1 MEPLDGAAR
10 ALAVTASRV
19 SSLARRDTVKH
30 GATPGRYP
38 AMGLETRKSLIL
50 VALGGNA
57 ISRSNEEGNVNQQFA
72 NSRATAKALADLMD
86 QGHQLVIT
94 HGNGPQ
100 IGNFLLRNEAASNL
114 IYPLP
119 MEVAVAHVQGG
130 MGFMIAQTLM
140 NELRRRGRE
149 RVVSTIVTTV
159 LVDRDDPSFANP
171 TKPVG
176 RVFGK
181 SEADKI
187 TKVQGWTLKETE
199 PGGFRRVVASPMPRQ
214 IMELPTIRRA
224 VESGETVIA
233 CGGGG
238 IPVIRDTD
246 GNLQGTAAVIDK
258 DLASAILAAELGADT
273 MMILT
278 AIDRVRINFGKPD
291 ERALDRMTLD
301 EARRYMKEGQ
311 FPPGSM
317 GPKVHG
323 AMLFLEQAKNPAAS
337 VIIGP
342 LEQAADAVAGRI
354 GTRLTRS

>member
-1 MEPLDGAAR
+1 MEP
-10 ALAVTASRV
+10 T
-19 SSLARRDTVKH
+19 KK
-30 GATPGRYP
+30 P
-38 AMGLETRKSLIL
+38 SLIL

-57 ISRSNEEGNVNQQFA
+57 ISRSHEEGNVNQQFA
-72 NSRATAKALADLMD
+72 NSRATAKALADLLD
-86 QGHQLVIT
+86 AGHQLVIT

-140 NELRRRGRE
+140 NELHLRGRE
-149 RVVSTIVTTV
+149 RLVTTIVTTV
-159 LVDRDDPSFANP
+159 LVDRDDPSLVAP
-171 TKPVG
+171 SKPVG
-176 RVFGK
+176 RVLAKG
-181 SEADKI
+181 EAEKAA
-187 TKVQGWTLKETE
+187 KKEGWSIKEVE
-199 PGGFRRVVASPMPRQ
+199 PGKFRRVVASPMPQR

-224 VESGETVIA
+224 VEAGETVIA

-238 IPVIRDTD
+238 IPIVRDAE
-246 GNLQGTAAVIDK
+246 GHLKGIPAVIDK
-258 DLASAILAAELGADT
+258 DLASALLAAELGADM

-301 EARRYMKEGQ
+301 EARRHMKEGQ

-323 AMLFLEQAKNPAAS
+323 AMLFLEHSQKPDAS

-354 GTRLTRS
+354 GTRITR

>member
-1 MEPLDGAAR
+1 M
-10 ALAVTASRV
+10 
-19 SSLARRDTVKH
+19 TVK
-30 GATPGRYP
+30 A
-38 AMGLETRKSLIL
+38 RKSLIV

-57 ISRSNEEGNVNQQFA
+57 ISRSNQEGNVNQQFA
-72 NSRATAKALADLMD
+72 NSRATADALADLMD

-100 IGNFLLRNEAASNL
+100 IGNFLLRNEAGADL

-149 RVVSTIVTTV
+149 RPVTTFVTTV
-159 LVDRDDPSFANP
+159 LVDRDAPSFTHP

-181 SEADKI
+181 REAEKHASAD
-187 TKVQGWTLKETE
+187 GWTMKEIG
-199 PGGFRRVVASPMPRQ
+199 PGAFRRVVASPMPRE
-214 IMELPTIRRA
+214 IMELATIRRA
-224 VESGETVIA
+224 VEAGDTVVA

-238 IPVIRDTD
+238 IPVIRDAE

-258 DLASAILAAELGADT
+258 DLASAILAAELGADM

-301 EARRYMKEGQ
+301 DARRYMQEGQ

-323 AMLFLEQAKNPAAS
+323 AMLFLEQSKNPAAS

-342 LEQAADAVAGRI
+342 LEQAADAVAGRV
-354 GTRLTRS
+354 GTRLVRSLGG